1 MGQEYFKKR
10 RKKTIMKYF
19 KRKDGSVFGKVNPD
33 KKMLDDFKKKNY
45 VPCDENGKVIKEKKV
60 AKKSSKR

>member
-1 MGQEYFKKR
+1 
-10 RKKTIMKYF
+10 MKYF